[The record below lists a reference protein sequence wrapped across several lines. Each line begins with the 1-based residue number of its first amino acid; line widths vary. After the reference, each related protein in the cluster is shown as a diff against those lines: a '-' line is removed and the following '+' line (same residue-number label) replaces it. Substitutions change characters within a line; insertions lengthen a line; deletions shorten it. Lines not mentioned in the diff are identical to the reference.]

1 MRHVLTKTSWMNED
15 KIEALIEAN
24 QRITTR
30 ETLATR
36 LNLSNFIIIRSWN
49 DIMFHCHEKKWKL
62 LSEQPGIFFERMD
75 GDWKIL
81 ILIHR
86 IQPAKILCWR
96 LDQTRDDQS
105 LYRDISIY
113 IWRVMKSYEWRYK
126 REREKDYLI
135 ETHRFDINLLS
146 SVERL
151 EMRIKVIFLDPCSA
165 CGCCPNLYRIA
176 RYRQVRQEC
185 E

>member
-105 LYRDISIY
+105 LYRDISY
-113 IWRVMKSYEWRYK
+113 RDPQIWYKLAQFCRKVGNENQSNFSRSLLCLWVLPKS
-126 REREKDYLI
+126 L
-135 ETHRFDINLLS
+135 
-146 SVERL
+146 
-151 EMRIKVIFLDPCSA
+151 
-165 CGCCPNLYRIA
+165 
-176 RYRQVRQEC
+176 
-185 E
+185 